1 MSPMTTRQRQFIADL
16 FGERE
21 TTGIVV
27 PPLEAMTTK
36 MASEMIG
43 QPVTMLVKST
53 HAVLEVPLDQL
64 GAARTALSHL
74 RPAVKVMSADQRS
87 RRQPSLPPRP
97 PPLPPR

>member
-43 QPVTMLVKST
+43 Q
-53 HAVLEVPLDQL
+53 
-64 GAARTALSHL
+64 
-74 RPAVKVMSADQRS
+74 
-87 RRQPSLPPRP
+87 RRQ
-97 PPLPPR
+97 